1 MKPNRPAKSGAEM
14 PPAKS
19 YGRQKP
25 DQTIKSVSI
34 QKDLADF
41 AVRSAKAEGVSL
53 SKWLNDLLEKHLS
66 EEAKSKKKR

>member
-1 MKPNRPAKSGAEM
+1 MKPKRPATSGADM

-34 QKDLADF
+34 QKELAEF

-66 EEAKSKKKR
+66 EAAKARKKR